1 MIFRILEG
9 DGTIVKVLF
18 AMSKVLMSLT
28 GEVVCEELMNAI
40 SKIRTFPGNA
50 KSNIVAV
57 LLKGIKQCLI
67 LHYQEMFLFLIL
79 RS

>member
-1 MIFRILEG
+1 MIFRILQG

-28 GEVVCEELMNAI
+28 GEVVCEELMNTI

-50 KSNIVAV
+50 KSNID
-57 LLKGIKQCLI
+57 QCLPTAP
-67 LHYQEMFLFLIL
+67 QQNNVEQVQAK
-79 RS
+79 